1 MTAQQQESITLPE
14 SPYAIQLREGFQN
27 LRFSRA
33 LESEFRREFALNHLA
48 RLRVGFGVAA
58 GLYVIFLLMRLN
70 AESGTMQYWGAALRA
85 TAIGAMLLT
94 LLASYFERARPFLP
108 LAAFT
113 SYAIFAVA
121 VTAIEVLSHRYK
133 IDRHYEGLIL
143 VSFHLYVFSGLL
155 IRPALLAGGFIFL
168 AYLLGGLA
176 GGLAG
181 KAWGYQLFF
190 IALTHVVGGV
200 ALYSI
205 ERLERDSFLR
215 RGLFGTLATQDGLTG
230 LFNRMA
236 FFQQLARNVRYA
248 ARERVCI
255 GVMLLDVDHFKA
267 FNDRYGHLEGD
278 LCLRAVAG
286 ALRNEFRRPMDLV
299 ARYGGEEFVGF
310 WYDIQP
316 QSLRSMA
323 DHVRA
328 AVQAL
333 RIAHRDAASGRVTV
347 SVGAVALVPAES
359 ESLTDLV
366 QRADEALYEAKE
378 KGRNR
383 VVTLLLPSAAAPSSR
398 GRRAP
403 TITREG

>member
-1 MTAQQQESITLPE
+1 VSGHESISLPE
-14 SPYAIQLREGFQN
+14 SPYASQLREGFPS
-27 LRFSRA
+27 LRFARA
-33 LESEFRREFALNHLA
+33 LEREFREEFAIHHLP
-48 RLRVGFGVAA
+48 RLRAGFGVAA
-58 GLYVIFLLMRLN
+58 FLYIVFLLVRLK
-70 AESGTMQYWGAALRA
+70 AETGPVQDWGVMLRSVA
-85 TAIGAMLLT
+85 VGSMLLT
-94 LLASYFERARPFLP
+94 LGASYLERLRALLP
-108 LAAFT
+108 VITVT
-113 SYAIFAVA
+113 SYAAFALA
-121 VTAIEVLSHRYK
+121 LTAIEVLSHRYHV
-133 IDRHYEGLIL
+133 DRHYEGLIL

-155 IRPALLAGGFIFL
+155 LRPALLAGGFIFL
-168 AYLLGGLA
+168 AYLIGGAVGGLA
-176 GGLAG
+176 S
-181 KAWGYQLFF
+181 KAWGYQLLF
-190 IALTHVVGGV
+190 IALTHVIGGV

-236 FFQQLARNVRYA
+236 FFQQFERNVRQS

-278 LCLRAVAG
+278 VCLRAVAG

-299 ARYGGEEFVGF
+299 GRYGGEEFVGF
-310 WYDIQP
+310 WHDIQP

-323 DHVRA
+323 DQVRG

-333 RIAHRDAASGRVTV
+333 RIAHRDAPSGRVTA
-347 SVGAVALVPAES
+347 SVGAIALVPGEG
-359 ESLTDLV
+359 EPVTELV
-366 QRADEALYEAKE
+366 RRADEALYEAKE

-383 VVTLLLPSAAAPSSR
+383 VVAVVLPSASAPLVR

-403 TITREG
+403 TISEAG